1 MIRACIAAAVLSLAA
16 GSASAQPFG
25 SPDWRVS
32 ILPAD
37 EARLEELD
45 DAWAEGLQE
54 ARAAG
59 HARDLAALGTLTQ
72 PQAALPRPHPAPG
85 DYRCRTIK
93 LGSQGEGGLAYVG
106 YGWFRCRVELTPGGD
121 LNLSKTTGSQ
131 RPVGTLLPHDERSLI
146 FLGSL
151 GLGTDRAPGYGAS
164 PETDLVGV
172 MERVGPQR
180 WRLALPRPYA
190 ESDIDLIE
198 LSR

>member
-1 MIRACIAAAVLSLAA
+1 MIRACTAIVLGLAAAGAA
-16 GSASAQPFG
+16 FAQPFG

-37 EARLEELD
+37 EARLQELD
-45 DAWAEGLQE
+45 AAWAEGLQE

-59 HARDLAALGTLTQ
+59 HAKDVAALGTLAH
-72 PQAALPRPHPAPG
+72 PRAALPRPHPTPG

-93 LGSQGEGGLAYVG
+93 LGSQGEGGLPYVA

-121 LNLSKTTGSQ
+121 LNLFKTTGSQ
-131 RPVGTLLPHDERSLI
+131 RPVGTLLPYGERSLV

-172 MERVGPQR
+172 LERVGPQR